1 MEMFLTFG
9 TIQTVLGSIS
19 PENLGTTITHEHL
32 LFDQSPFLSVP
43 EDPLEK
49 IFFINQLTKKTWDL
63 FVTTTLLT

>member
-49 IFFINQLTKKTWDL
+49 NIFYQPVDQKHL
-63 FVTTTLLT
+63 